1 MKIVIVGD
9 GKVGFTLSQQLA
21 KEGHDIVIIDN
32 NETVLNNSSNTLDV
46 NCIKGN
52 GANYK
57 IQEKAGVQEA
67 DLMIAVTSRD
77 ELNIICCLIAKKLG
91 AKHTIARVR
100 NPEYSD
106 EMSFIKDELG
116 LSMAVN
122 PEAAAAA
129 EIARILQ
136 FPSAIKIDSFSRGKV
151 ELAEFKVMP
160 NSPLDGMA
168 IHTLYY
174 KYKIRILICAV
185 QRKGAVFIP
194 NGDFRLQEGD
204 KVTITASPKNM
215 TDFFR
220 QIGIL
225 MHKIKTVMIVGG
237 GKIAYYLC
245 NQICNLGMKVKII
258 EIDPEQCS
266 QLTDVLPKAM
276 IINADGS
283 DQEVLNEEGIEGVD
297 AFIALTNMDE
307 ENVIISM
314 YAISRGVDKVIT
326 KINHLTFMEIMEN
339 AGIDCIISPKYIT
352 ANHIIRYV
360 RAMQNSWG
368 SNVETMTKIVDN
380 QVEALE
386 FRVRES
392 FRGLNVPLKDIE
404 LKRNVLVACI
414 NRKGQIIIPSG
425 QDKIQLG
432 DSVIV
437 VTTINGLRELNDIFR
452 M

>member
-1 MKIVIVGD
+1 MV
-9 GKVGFTLSQQLA
+9 
-21 KEGHDIVIIDN
+21 
-32 NETVLNNSSNTLDV
+32 
-46 NCIKGN
+46 
-52 GANYK
+52 
-57 IQEKAGVQEA
+57 
-67 DLMIAVTSRD
+67 
-77 ELNIICCLIAKKLG
+77 
-91 AKHTIARVR
+91 
-100 NPEYSD
+100 
-106 EMSFIKDELG
+106 
-116 LSMAVN
+116 
-122 PEAAAAA
+122 
-129 EIARILQ
+129 
-136 FPSAIKIDSFSRGKV
+136 
-151 ELAEFKVMP
+151 
-160 NSPLDGMA
+160 
-168 IHTLYY
+168 
-174 KYKIRILICAV
+174 
-185 QRKGAVFIP
+185 
-194 NGDFRLQEGD
+194 
-204 KVTITASPKNM
+204 
-215 TDFFR
+215 
-220 QIGIL
+220 
-225 MHKIKTVMIVGG
+225 
-237 GKIAYYLC
+237 
-245 NQICNLGMKVKII
+245 
-258 EIDPEQCS
+258 
-266 QLTDVLPKAM
+266 
-276 IINADGS
+276 INADGS

-392 FRGLNVPLKDIE
+392 FRGLNVPLKDVE

-414 NRKGQIIIPSG
+414 NRKGQILIPSG
-425 QDKIQLG
+425 QDRIQLG

>member
-160 NSPLDGMA
+160 NSPLGGMA
-168 IHTLYY
+168 IHTL
-174 KYKIRILICAV
+174 
-185 QRKGAVFIP
+185 
-194 NGDFRLQEGD
+194 
-204 KVTITASPKNM
+204 
-215 TDFFR
+215 
-220 QIGIL
+220 
-225 MHKIKTVMIVGG
+225 
-237 GKIAYYLC
+237 
-245 NQICNLGMKVKII
+245 
-258 EIDPEQCS
+258 
-266 QLTDVLPKAM
+266 
-276 IINADGS
+276 
-283 DQEVLNEEGIEGVD
+283 
-297 AFIALTNMDE
+297 
-307 ENVIISM
+307 
-314 YAISRGVDKVIT
+314 
-326 KINHLTFMEIMEN
+326 
-339 AGIDCIISPKYIT
+339 
-352 ANHIIRYV
+352 
-360 RAMQNSWG
+360 
-368 SNVETMTKIVDN
+368 
-380 QVEALE
+380 
-386 FRVRES
+386 
-392 FRGLNVPLKDIE
+392 
-404 LKRNVLVACI
+404 
-414 NRKGQIIIPSG
+414 
-425 QDKIQLG
+425 
-432 DSVIV
+432 
-437 VTTINGLRELNDIFR
+437 
-452 M
+452 